1 MFEHLPQ
8 YAGDPIFGLND
19 AFHRDTHPQKINLTI
34 GLYYDDAGRIPVLS
48 SVAAV
53 ERRLVDDPAPRV
65 YLPMEGL
72 APYRSAVQ
80 RVVFGT
86 ENKAVAEGRV
96 ATIQTLGG
104 TGALKVG
111 ADLLHAAYPG
121 SEVWI
126 SDPAWDNHHAIFGGA
141 GFQTRGYPY
150 YDSATKGLAFDAM
163 MDCLR
168 GLPSRSIVLLHPC
181 CHNPTGVDL
190 SREQWGE
197 VIAVLGERGLI
208 PFLDLA
214 YQGLGEGMEEDA
226 YAVRAMAD
234 AGLTL
239 LVANSFSKNLSV
251 YGERCGGL
259 SVVCGSQAEAERV
272 LGQLKAVVRRIYS
285 SAPWHGGHVVAGVL
299 NDADLHAQWLDE
311 VADMRVRMA
320 RMRELVHEQLA
331 AKLPGYDAD
340 YFIRQQGMFTYS
352 GLSREQLLA
361 LRERHGVY
369 IIDSGRVAVPGLN
382 TANVGHFTDALA
394 DVVGG
399 TAS

>member
-1 MFEHLPQ
+1 MFEHLQQ

-19 AFHRDTHPQKINLTI
+19 AFHRNTHPNKINLTI
-34 GLYYDDAGRIPVLS
+34 GLYYDDAGRIPVLP

-53 ERRLVDDPAPRV
+53 EHELAADPSPRV

-72 APYRSAVQ
+72 AAYRSAVQ
-80 RVVFGT
+80 RVVFG
-86 ENKAVAEGRV
+86 ADSAAMAEGRV

-111 ADLLHAAYPG
+111 ADLLQGAYPG

-141 GFQTRGYPY
+141 GFKTRSYPY
-150 YDSATKGLAFDAM
+150 YDPDTKGLAFDAM
-163 MDCLR
+163 MSCLR
-168 GLPSRSIVLLHPC
+168 ELPSRTIVLLHPC
-181 CHNPTGVDL
+181 CHNPTGVDP
-190 SREQWGE
+190 SPEQWRE
-197 VIAVLGERGLI
+197 IIAVLQQRGLI

-214 YQGLGEGMEEDA
+214 YQGMGQGMEEDA

-234 AGLTL
+234 AGLSF

-259 SVVCGSQAEAERV
+259 SVVCGSAPEAELV
-272 LGQLKAVVRRIYS
+272 LGQLKAVVRLIYS
-285 SAPWHGGHVVAGVL
+285 SAPWHGGHIVAGVL
-299 NDADLHAQWLDE
+299 NDAQRHAQWLSE
-311 VADMRVRMA
+311 VEAMRERMA
-320 RMRELVHEQLA
+320 DIRKRVHAMLA

-340 YFIRQQGMFTYS
+340 YFVRQQGMFTYS
-352 GLSREQLLA
+352 GLSCDQLLA
-361 LRERHGVY
+361 LREQHGVY

-382 TANVGHFTDALA
+382 TANIGHFTDALV
-394 DVVGG
+394 DVLEHV
-399 TAS
+399 

>member
-1 MFEHLPQ
+1 MFEHLQ
-8 YAGDPIFGLND
+8 KYAGDPIFGLND
-19 AFHRDTHPQKINLTI
+19 AFHRNTHPNKINLTI

-53 ERRLVDDPAPRV
+53 EADLAANSTPRV

-72 APYRSAVQ
+72 ASYRSAVQ
-80 RVVFGT
+80 RVVFGIDSQ
-86 ENKAVAEGRV
+86 AVAQGRV

-111 ADLLHAAYPG
+111 ADLLHAAYPE
-121 SEVWI
+121 SDIWI

-141 GFQTRGYPY
+141 GVRTRSYPY
-150 YDSATKGLAFDAM
+150 YDPETKGLAFDAM
-163 MDCLR
+163 IRCLS
-168 GLPSRSIVLLHPC
+168 GLPARSIVLLHPC

-190 SREQWGE
+190 SRDQWEE
-197 VIAVLGERGLI
+197 VITVLQQRGLI

-214 YQGLGEGMEEDA
+214 YQGLGEGMDEDA

-234 AGLTL
+234 AGFTV
-239 LVANSFSKNLSV
+239 LVANSFSKNLSI

-259 SVVCGSQAEAERV
+259 SVVCSSEGEAELV
-272 LGQLKAVVRRIYS
+272 LGQLKAIVRRIYS

-299 NDADLHAQWLDE
+299 NDTALHAQWLDE
-311 VADMRVRMA
+311 VAA
-320 RMRELVHEQLA
+320 MRERMTQMRRLVHEQLA
-331 AKLPGYDAD
+331 AKLPDYDAD

-352 GLSREQLLA
+352 GLSKDQLLA

-382 TANVGHFTDALA
+382 TSNVGHFTDALA
-394 DVVGG
+394 DVL
-399 TAS
+399 

>member
-1 MFEHLPQ
+1 MFQHLQQ

-19 AFHRDTHPQKINLTI
+19 AFHRNTHPQKINLTI
-34 GLYYDDAGRIPVLS
+34 GLYYDDNGRIPVLP

-53 ERRLVDDPAPRV
+53 QKELADDPSPRV

-72 APYRSAVQ
+72 ASYRSAVQ
-80 RVVFGT
+80 RVVFG
-86 ENKAVAEGRV
+86 ADSRVVAEGKV

-111 ADLLHAAYPG
+111 ADLLHDAYPLAG
-121 SEVWI
+121 VWI

-141 GFQTRGYPY
+141 GITTHSYPY
-150 YDSATKGLAFDAM
+150 YDPDTKGLAFDAM
-163 MDCLR
+163 MNCLNE
-168 GLPSRSIVLLHPC
+168 LPARSIVLLHPC
-181 CHNPTGVDL
+181 CHNPTGVDPTP
-190 SREQWGE
+190 EQWQQI
-197 VIAVLGERGLI
+197 IAVMLERGLI

-214 YQGLGEGMEEDA
+214 YQGMGEGMEEDA

-234 AGLTL
+234 AGLSF

-259 SVVCGSQAEAERV
+259 SVVCASADEAELV

-299 NDADLHAQWLDE
+299 NDPQRHAQWLTE
-311 VADMRVRMA
+311 VEAMRRRMA
-320 RMRELVHEQLA
+320 QVRKAVHEMLA

-340 YFIRQQGMFTYS
+340 YFLQQKGMFTYS
-352 GLSREQLLA
+352 GLSREQLVA

-369 IIDSGRVAVPGLN
+369 IIDSGRIAVPGLN
-382 TANVGHFTDALA
+382 NANLEHFTDALV
-394 DVVGG
+394 DVLERD
-399 TAS
+399 

>member
-1 MFEHLPQ
+1 MFEHLQQ

-19 AFHRDTHPQKINLTI
+19 AFHRNTHPKKINLTI

-48 SVAAV
+48 SVSAV
-53 ERRLVDDPAPRV
+53 EQRLAQDPSPRS

-72 APYRSAVQ
+72 AAYRSAVQ
-80 RVVFGT
+80 HVLFGADSD
-86 ENKAVAEGRV
+86 AVAQGRV

-111 ADLLHAAYPG
+111 ADLLHAAYPDAG
-121 SEVWI
+121 VWI
-126 SDPAWDNHHAIFGGA
+126 SDPAWDNHHAIFRGA
-141 GFQTRGYPY
+141 GISSHSYPY
-150 YDSATKGLAFDAM
+150 YDAASKGLAFDAM
-163 MDCLR
+163 VECLR
-168 GLPSRSIVLLHPC
+168 KLPSRSIVLLHPC

-190 SREQWGE
+190 SPQQWEE
-197 VIAVLGERGLI
+197 VITVLRQRGLI

-214 YQGLGEGMEEDA
+214 YQGLGEGMDEDA
-226 YAVRAMAD
+226 HAVRAMAD
-234 AGLTL
+234 AGLTF

-259 SVVCGSQAEAERV
+259 SVVCGSAAEAELV
-272 LGQLKAVVRRIYS
+272 LGQLKAIVRRIYS

-299 NDADLHAQWLDE
+299 NDDTLRARWLAD
-311 VADMRVRMA
+311 VAAMRDRMA
-320 RMRELVHEQLA
+320 RMRRLVHEQLA

-340 YFIRQQGMFTYS
+340 YFIRQRGMFTYS

-382 TANVGHFTDALA
+382 TGNVGHFTDALA
-394 DVVGG
+394 DVLG
-399 TAS
+399 

>member
-1 MFEHLPQ
+1 MFEHLQP

-19 AFHRDTHPQKINLTI
+19 AFHRNTHPQKINLTI
-34 GLYYDDAGRIPVLS
+34 GLYYDDAGRIPVLP
-48 SVAAV
+48 SVDTV
-53 ERRLVDDPAPRV
+53 QRRLAEDPSPRV

-80 RVVFGT
+80 RVVFGS
-86 ENKAVAEGRV
+86 ESKAVAEGRV

-111 ADLLHAAYPG
+111 ADFLHMAYPE

-141 GFQTRGYPY
+141 GFKTRSYPY
-150 YDSATKGLAFDAM
+150 YDPATQGLAFDAM

-168 GLPSRSIVLLHPC
+168 GLPSRTIVLLHPC

-190 SREQWGE
+190 SKEQWGE
-197 VIAVLGERGLI
+197 VIAVLQERGLI
-208 PFLDLA
+208 PFLDIA
-214 YQGLGEGMEEDA
+214 YQGMGDGMEEDA

-234 AGLTL
+234 AGLTV

-259 SVVCGSQAEAERV
+259 SVVCGTQPEAELV

-299 NDADLHAQWLDE
+299 NDDQLYAQWLQE
-311 VADMRVRMA
+311 VEAMRVRMA
-320 RMRELVHEQLA
+320 EMRKQVHQHLST
-331 AKLPGYDAD
+331 KLPGYDAQ
-340 YFIRQQGMFTYS
+340 YFLSQRGMFTYS

-361 LRERHGVY
+361 LREKHGVY
-369 IIDSGRVAVPGLN
+369 IIDSGRIAVPGLN
-382 TANVGHFTDALA
+382 TANVNHFTDALA
-394 DVVGG
+394 DVIGV
-399 TAS
+399 SVR

>member
-1 MFEHLPQ
+1 MFEHLQP

-19 AFHRDTHPQKINLTI
+19 AFHRNTHPQKINLTI
-34 GLYYDDAGRIPVLS
+34 GLYYDDAGRIPVLP
-48 SVAAV
+48 SVDTV
-53 ERRLVDDPAPRV
+53 QRRLAEDPSPRV

-80 RVVFGT
+80 RVVFGS
-86 ENKAVAEGRV
+86 ESKAVAEGRV

-111 ADLLHAAYPG
+111 ADFLHMAYPE

-126 SDPAWDNHHAIFGGA
+126 SDPAWDNHHAIFGGG
-141 GFQTRGYPY
+141 GFKTRSYPY
-150 YDSATKGLAFDAM
+150 YDPATQGLAFDAM

-168 GLPSRSIVLLHPC
+168 GLPSRTIVLLHPC

-190 SREQWGE
+190 SKEQWGE
-197 VIAVLGERGLI
+197 VIAVLQERGLI
-208 PFLDLA
+208 PFLDIA
-214 YQGLGEGMEEDA
+214 YQGMGDGMEEDA

-234 AGLTL
+234 AGLTV

-259 SVVCGSQAEAERV
+259 SVVCGSQPEAELV

-299 NDADLHAQWLDE
+299 NDDQLYAQWLQE
-311 VADMRVRMA
+311 VEAMRRRMA
-320 RMRELVHEQLA
+320 QVRKAVHEMLA

-340 YFIRQQGMFTYS
+340 YFLQQKGMFTYS
-352 GLSREQLLA
+352 GLSREQLVA

-369 IIDSGRVAVPGLN
+369 IIDSGRIAVPGLN
-382 TANVGHFTDALA
+382 NANLEHFTDALV
-394 DVVGG
+394 DVLERD
-399 TAS
+399 